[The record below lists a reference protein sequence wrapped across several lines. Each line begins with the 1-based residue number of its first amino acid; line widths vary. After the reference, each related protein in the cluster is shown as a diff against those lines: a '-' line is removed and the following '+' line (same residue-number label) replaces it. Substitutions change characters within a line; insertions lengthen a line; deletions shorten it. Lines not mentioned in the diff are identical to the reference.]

1 MDFFTALLRG
11 PSGLENYLAAA
22 NAGAVTNVFYS
33 LIAFFF
39 IIALVCYKLDKLR
52 SLTHYTP
59 NLLTSLGML
68 GTFIGIVIGLLHFDP
83 ENIDGSISLLLSGL
97 QTAFMTPAYS

>member
-1 MDFFTALLRG
+1 MEFITAILNG
-11 PSGLENYLAAA
+11 PSGLETYLRAA
-22 NAGAVTNVFYS
+22 NAGSVTNVFFF
-33 LIAFFF
+33 LIAGTF
-39 IIALVCYKLDKLR
+39 IIALVCYQKDKLR

-83 ENIDGSISLLLSGL
+83 DNIDAASACCWVACRRLS
-97 QTAFMTPAYS
+97 